1 MGFKIGKLNIKNNII
16 LAPMAGISNP
26 TYLKI
31 IEQMGCGLAITEL
44 ISAEAI
50 TRNNQKTLDM
60 LKGIEKINMPV
71 GIQLFGSDPETL
83 AKAAKIVVDLYH
95 VPLIDINMGC
105 PVPKVAIKSH
115 AGSALLKDPDK
126 IYAIVSAVVAAVDVP
141 VTVKIRTGWDE
152 NHINCVEV
160 AQICEKAGASAI
172 TLHARTRAQGYGGK
186 ANWSLIK
193 DVVSSVQIPVIGN
206 GDILSCY
213 DAKRMLEETNCA
225 AVMIGRG
232 VIGNPWLIKECVDYL
247 KDGTIPNA
255 VSIQE
260 KIAMMKLHLHTLV
273 VEKGE
278 KRAVL
283 EIRTHFLQ
291 YLKGLPNVNELKN
304 NLCKAKT
311 EKEMN
316 ELLNNFLK

>member
-31 IEQMGCGLAITEL
+31 VEQMGCGLAITEL

-50 TRNNQKTLDM
+50 SRNNQKTLDM
-60 LKGIEKINMPV
+60 LKGLEEINMPV
-71 GIQLFGSDPETL
+71 GVQLFGSNPKTL

-115 AGSALLKDPDK
+115 AGSALLKEPAK
-126 IYAIVSAVVAAVDVP
+126 IYDIVSSVVAAVDVP
-141 VTVKIRTGWDE
+141 VTVKIRAGWDDK
-152 NHINCVEV
+152 HINCVEV

-186 ANWSLIK
+186 ANWTLIK
-193 DVVSSVQIPVIGN
+193 DVVSSVKIPVIGN
-206 GDILSCY
+206 GDVLSCY
-213 DAKRMLEETNCA
+213 DAKRMLDETNCA

-247 KDGTIPNA
+247 NDGVLPTT
-255 VSIQE
+255 VTLQE
-260 KIAMMKLHLHTLV
+260 KIDMMKAHLHTLV
-273 VEKGE
+273 IAKGE
-278 KRAVL
+278 NRAVL

-291 YLKGLPNVNELKN
+291 YLKGVPNVNELKN

-311 EKEMN
+311 EKEIN
-316 ELLNNFLK
+316 ELLDNFFK